1 MSSSYH
7 ATARTVSTVSDRQGT
22 FQQLGGKRSAVWLLL
37 CSLTIVT
44 TLTTTLIMP
53 LTMTATDNGHTSN
66 MTSLNKM
73 WLTKFHESFLE
84 AAGVWMHGG
93 VIHKAQAHI
102 AEGRYQVQQA
112 RVHSAS
118 HTYHVVSSII
128 LSHCKPVDPTW
139 LSTSMHALN
148 IWCWCVMVSQLM
160 SVDSPDES

>member
-1 MSSSYH
+1 
-7 ATARTVSTVSDRQGT
+7 
-22 FQQLGGKRSAVWLLL
+22 
-37 CSLTIVT
+37 
-44 TLTTTLIMP
+44 
-53 LTMTATDNGHTSN
+53 
-66 MTSLNKM
+66 
-73 WLTKFHESFLE
+73 
-84 AAGVWMHGG
+84 MHGG